1 MRIPSYHTGRALAL
15 LAATALTAGAVVSKA
30 QTADPSAP
38 PQGSTL
44 FAPVGEWTRDSIFRP
59 VAPFELVPGKNPD
72 GWSLVVEPYLW
83 TMSMRGDV
91 GIKNI
96 GPAGVQAATR
106 KLLQNLDWGLMGR
119 GELRH
124 GRWGLLADGLYADL
138 SGETKLGD
146 VLYQS
151 GTLDLEQGLASAA
164 LAYRVIDD
172 RRGFVDVYAGARYNY
187 LGMSLG
193 LDRST
198 VGADALG
205 QRIANGVAS
214 RINDRVTSAVAA
226 AQSSITSAVNTAT
239 EEASIARSVIRALAP
254 ELGSV
259 GPNISGPSLEKLAA
273 LQDLTQRGD
282 RRDRSRGADRGVGRG
297 PTDGNGLLPGGGRD
311 PGLRPDRG
319 PGVGPGIGRPG
330 GQTNLPGLPGFAG
343 PDRRVVEALT
353 SGRLAGVLSSA
364 RGEIRSYVREA
375 AAAKVAQA
383 RGTFGPAAQAR
394 FAAAQQRLAS
404 KVSQAVYNA
413 LPTGGSASRAW
424 VDPIIGLRG
433 QLNLTRWLFLAAQGD
448 AGGFGVGSEL
458 TWVTQAT
465 VGFNLSRNVF
475 LEGGYRYMYVDY
487 DRDNFLYDMTTY
499 GWFAGLGFKF

>member
-1 MRIPSYHTGRALAL
+1 MHIPPYHPSRALAL
-15 LAATALTAGAVVSKA
+15 LAAAALAAGAVVSNA
-30 QTADPSAP
+30 ETADPSP
-38 PQGSTL
+38 TPQGSTL
-44 FAPVGEWTRDSIFRP
+44 FAPVGEWTRDSIFQP
-59 VAPFELVPGKNPD
+59 TAPFELVPGKNPD
-72 GWSLVVEPYLW
+72 GWGLVIEPYLW
-83 TMSMRGDV
+83 TMAMRGDV

-138 SGETKLGD
+138 SGETNLRD

-151 GTLDLEQGLASAA
+151 GSLELEQGLASAA

-187 LGMSLG
+187 LGMSLN

-214 RINDRVTSAVAA
+214 RINDRVTSAVTAA
-226 AQSSITSAVNTAT
+226 GSAITSAASTAT
-239 EEASIARSVIRALAP
+239 QEASIARAVIRALAP
-254 ELGSV
+254 ELGSA

-282 RRDRSRGADRGVGRG
+282 RRDRSRGVGRG
-297 PTDGNGLLPGGGRD
+297 PVDGNGLLPGGGRA
-311 PGLRPDRG
+311 PGVRPDRG
-319 PGVGPGIGRPG
+319 PGVGPGIVGPG

-343 PDRRVVEALT
+343 PDRRIVEALT

-364 RGEIRSYVREA
+364 RGEIRAYAREA
-375 AAAKVAQA
+375 AAARVAQA

-413 LPTGGSASRAW
+413 LPTGDSASRAW
-424 VDPIIGLRG
+424 VDPIIGVRG

-465 VGFNLSRNVF
+465 VGVNLSRNVF
-475 LEGGYRYMYVDY
+475 VEGGYRYMYVDY
-487 DRDNFLYDMTTY
+487 DRDNFLYNMTTY